1 VPYSYLDDLP
11 AVFTIGSTGSDDFQ
25 GGAEV
30 RFITLETKTMFDKVQ
45 SRSGGVAKQRVCDGI
60 VQMEARSPVGQIL
73 GIKVWVFRAKEAAE
87 LHKDRNGPVQL
98 PVMHGQ
104 HNIGQVCYVL
114 LLCRGTWGRVTG
126 TRRKKGA
133 GNIPRVA
140 GSGRNRKKYTT
151 LRNILRSKK
160 SKEAEAN

>member
-1 VPYSYLDDLP
+1 MPLQAESHVEKYNHVLTLLALCLSIDNLP

-30 RFITLETKTMFDKVQ
+30 RFITLETKTVFDKVQ

-73 GIKVWVFRAKEAAE
+73 GIRVWVFRAPEAAE

-98 PVMHGQ
+98 PVVYGQ
-104 HNIGQVCYVL
+104 HNIEQVCYVL
-114 LLCRGTWGRVTG
+114 FIMGVGRGKRTW
-126 TRRKKGA
+126 
-133 GNIPRVA
+133 
-140 GSGRNRKKYTT
+140 
-151 LRNILRSKK
+151 
-160 SKEAEAN
+160 

>member
-1 VPYSYLDDLP
+1 MALCLSLDNLP

-30 RFITLETKTMFDKVQ
+30 RFITLETKTVFDKVQ

-73 GIKVWVFRAKEAAE
+73 GIRVWVFRAPEAAE

-98 PVMHGQ
+98 PVVYGQ
-104 HNIGQVCYVL
+104 HNIEQVCL
-114 LLCRGTWGRVTG
+114 SSFSWGWTGGTKIRAKREQEVKGKREKRDLETG
-126 TRRKKGA
+126 FPG
-133 GNIPRVA
+133 
-140 GSGRNRKKYTT
+140 
-151 LRNILRSKK
+151 
-160 SKEAEAN
+160 